1 MVRHGNNSVSSFCMD
16 GIKPVQMWLEQYRRN
31 SMEMGARM
39 MSMIFLSLSI
49 FITVL
54 MLLETLSASEQV
66 EHAVK

>member
-1 MVRHGNNSVSSFCMD
+1 MD

>member
-1 MVRHGNNSVSSFCMD
+1 MD

-39 MSMIFLSLSI
+39 MSMIFISLSI